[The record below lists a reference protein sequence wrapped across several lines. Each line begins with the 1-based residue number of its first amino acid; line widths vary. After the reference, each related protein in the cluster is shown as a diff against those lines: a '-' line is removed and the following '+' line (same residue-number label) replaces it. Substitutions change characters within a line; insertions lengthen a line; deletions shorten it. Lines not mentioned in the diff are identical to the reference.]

1 MKLRY
6 MVEYALRD
14 RIRAPRFDPIGV
26 WVQGDALALSRD
38 ARGHHR
44 DRRTPLGGGMRQVRA
59 RPAFHAK
66 D

>member
-14 RIRAPRFDPIGV
+14 RIRATRFDLIGV

-38 ARGHHR
+38 AP
-44 DRRTPLGGGMRQVRA
+44 DI
-59 RPAFHAK
+59 RPAMPYRFPAMSCGVR
-66 D
+66 